1 MDLSVIIP
9 VYNSERIVE
18 GLVNKIID
26 SLSKISVVKKYE
38 ILLID
43 DSSPD
48 HSWIKIK
55 TLCSK
60 YNFVK
65 GIKLKENFGQ
75 HNSLLAG
82 MNLCTGNVII
92 TMDDDLQHSPESIIK
107 LLTQINNG
115 FDVCY
120 TNYLNRKH
128 PVWKRIVSW
137 LNNLVSSYLLNRPYK
152 LYLSSFRAIKKEIVN
167 EIIKYKGSSVYID
180 SLILKTTRNITITPV
195 EHYER
200 PHGKSNYNFS
210 KLISLWSDMAVDFPV
225 SPLKISTFFGII
237 IKFFI
242 ITYRKI
248 FLKKKYN
255 KPLFVIQEKT
265 F

>member
-9 VYNSERIVE
+9 VYNSENIVE
-18 GLVNKIID
+18 GLVDKIID
-26 SLSKISVVKKYE
+26 SLSKISIIRKYE

-48 HSWIKIK
+48 QSWSKIK
-55 TLCSK
+55 KLSLK

-82 MNLCTGNVII
+82 MNHCSGSVII
-92 TMDDDLQHSPESIIK
+92 TMDDDLQHSPDSISK
-107 LLTQINNG
+107 LLIQINNG

-128 PVWKRIVSW
+128 PAWKKIVSW
-137 LNNLVSSYLLNRPYK
+137 LNNLISSYLLNRPYR

-167 EIIKYKGSSVYID
+167 QIIKYNGSSVYID
-180 SLILKTTRNITITPV
+180 SVILKITRNLTITPV

-200 PHGKSNYNFS
+200 PHGKSNYTFT

-225 SPLKISTFFGII
+225 SPIRISTFFGVI
-237 IKFFI
+237 IKSFI
-242 ITYRKI
+242 IAYRKI
-248 FLKKKYN
+248 FFRKKYS
-255 KPLFVIQEKT
+255 KPLFIIEDKT